1 MTALIVTLANPECPL
16 DGIIPGCFF
25 ACGVH
30 NQKILRK
37 AFLILTL
44 DMRKAFLT
52 ANNSGEDIWKI
63 SVSEV
68 GGRRFTMLPPLRV

>member
-1 MTALIVTLANPECPL
+1 APEAQTVIAL
-16 DGIIPGCFF
+16 
-25 ACGVH
+25 H

-63 SVSEV
+63 SVAEA
-68 GGRRFTMLPPLRV
+68 GGRRFMMLPPPRV

>member
-1 MTALIVTLANPECPL
+1 FRLHGGRGSTVIAP
-16 DGIIPGCFF
+16 
-25 ACGVH
+25 H

-52 ANNSGEDIWKI
+52 TNNSGADIWKI
-63 SVSEV
+63 SVAEA
-68 GGRRFTMLPPLRV
+68 GGRRFTMLPPPRV

>member
-1 MTALIVTLANPECPL
+1 MS
-16 DGIIPGCFF
+16 
-25 ACGVH
+25 

-44 DMRKAFLT
+44 DVRKAFLT

-63 SVSEV
+63 SVSEA